1 MVNKE
6 TIDSQEQ
13 VEEGMGD
20 AIRLGALLAL
30 LAVPGVSSAEEIS
43 KKLPSKASI
52 EAIDIRNAMDQA
64 APKKTY
70 SGYSIQQAA
79 NIVART
85 LYDEARGE
93 GTNGIDAVASVIL
106 NRAGGKV
113 ENLPAVCLRKY
124 QFSKW
129 NGQKNLDPKNYTIL
143 IPAKANKAGKDRE
156 MWLYCQKTAGKL
168 IFGEFKST
176 IGNLNSYHTT
186 SVNPNW
192 DASLKNKKTIGNHVF
207 GYLPEYDGY
216 NAKANS
222 NIYKIKSGDT
232 LGKIAQ
238 TKNTT
243 VDEILKLNPKI
254 KNPNKISIGMK
265 IKLPS

>member
-1 MVNKE
+1 MADTK

-70 SGYSIQQAA
+70 NGYSIQQAA

-106 NRAGGKV
+106 NRAGGKA

-124 QFSKW
+124 QFSGW
-129 NGQKNLDPKNYTIL
+129 NGKKNLEPAKYQIL
-143 IPAKANKAGKDRE
+143 IPSGTKKIGKDRE

>member
-1 MVNKE
+1 MANKE

-20 AIRLGALLAL
+20 VIRLGALLAL
-30 LAVPGVSSAEEIS
+30 LAVPGVSSAKEIS
-43 KKLPSKASI
+43 NNLPKKDKIEAADISKA
-52 EAIDIRNAMDQA
+52 MDDA

-93 GTNGIDAVASVIL
+93 GETGIDAVASVIL
-106 NRAGGKV
+106 NRAGGKA
-113 ENLPAVCLRKY
+113 EKLPTVCLKKF
-124 QFSKW
+124 QFSGW
-129 NGQKNLDPKNYTIL
+129 NERKNLDPKNYKIL
-143 IPAKANKAGKDRE
+143 IPSKARKPGKDRD

-176 IGNLNSYHTT
+176 IGKLNSYYAHDKVT
-186 SVNPNW
+186 PDW
-192 DASLKNKKTIGNHVF
+192 ADSLKDVKVVGNHTF
-207 GYLPEYDGY
+207 GYLSDQDGS
-216 NAKANS
+216 KVRS
-222 NIYKIKSGDT
+222 NIYKIKTGDN
-232 LGKIAQ
+232 LSKIAKA
-238 TKNTT
+238 KNTT